1 MTSPI
6 FFLLVDAIPYDLAR
20 EVWATGGLVGFAE
33 PRPTV
38 SVFPSLTSVAVPAM
52 LRGIFEEVP
61 PGYEARYYD
70 PQRREVRGS
79 FGDPASEAAMTPFRA
94 RPQGFLAETAMY
106 LLRRGLA
113 YAQIR
118 WITHRFQEEGGPWLG
133 YLSATDGVAH
143 FSGRAGLERSL
154 RDIAAEV
161 ESARREYEH
170 RQGVLPGVVL
180 CSDHGMRFGEVEHLS
195 AHQLETLLASAGFRV
210 GGSGPDG
217 VALVPYGEV
226 GAGVVYSSAE
236 RAADVAEVVARAPGV
251 DLAAAHVEG
260 GCLVLGVRE
269 TLQRARVRWSEN
281 VFRYECIDGD
291 PLGYSPVWQELA
303 DAGEL
308 RDGWAPDRELFLAT
322 WCHAYP
328 DALARLRR
336 GLEDLVR
343 YPATVLFSM
352 RDSWTFGPAL
362 THVGATVM
370 GGIVGNHGALSATQ
384 SLGFAAVTRNGADPW
399 SGAPALR
406 TEEVLRPWGDLVR
419 AGRQPDG

>member
-1 MTSPI
+1 MSVPT
-6 FFLLVDAIPYDLAR
+6 FFLLVDAIPHELAR
-20 EVWATGGLVGFAE
+20 EVWAAGGLPGFGE

-38 SVFPSLTSVAVPAM
+38 SVFPSLTSVAVPAL

-70 PQRREVRGS
+70 PRQGEVRGS
-79 FGDPASEAAMTPFRA
+79 LGDPASEAAMAPFRA
-94 RPQGFLAETAMY
+94 RPHGFLGHTAVY

-143 FSGRAGLERSL
+143 FSGRSGLERSL
-154 RDIAAEV
+154 RDIA
-161 ESARREYEH
+161 SAVDAARGEYQRRH
-170 RQGVLPGVVL
+170 GALPGVVL

-195 AHQLETLLASAGFRV
+195 AHQLEALLASAGYRV
-210 GGSGPDG
+210 GDPAPEG

-226 GAGVVYSSAE
+226 GAGVVHTAAE
-236 RAADVAEVVARAPGV
+236 RAVEVAEVVARAPGV
-251 DLAAAHVEG
+251 DLAVAHCED

-269 TLQRARVRWSEN
+269 TLQRARVRWRDGI
-281 VFRYECIDGD
+281 FHYECLDGD
-291 PLGYSPVWQELA
+291 PLGYGPVWRELA
-303 DAGEL
+303 EAGKL
-308 RDGWAPDRELFLAT
+308 RGGWAPDRELFLAT
-322 WCHAYP
+322 WRHAYP

-343 YPATVLFSM
+343 FPAAVLFSM

-362 THVGATVM
+362 THVGAAVM
-370 GGIVGNHGALSATQ
+370 GGLVGNHGSLSAAQ

-399 SGAPALR
+399 PGTPALR
-406 TEEVLRPWGDLVR
+406 TEEVLRPWSDLVR
-419 AGRQPDG
+419 AGSEPGR